1 MDLILQSS
9 LLTLNI
15 LSTECNIS
23 ILCFVSDFE
32 HASKWWIATSW
43 KLILLAN
50 TKDI

>member
-15 LSTECNIS
+15 LSTEFDIP
-23 ILCFVSDFE
+23 IQCFVSNFE
-32 HASKWWIATSW
+32 HASKWWITTSW

-50 TKDI
+50 TIQY